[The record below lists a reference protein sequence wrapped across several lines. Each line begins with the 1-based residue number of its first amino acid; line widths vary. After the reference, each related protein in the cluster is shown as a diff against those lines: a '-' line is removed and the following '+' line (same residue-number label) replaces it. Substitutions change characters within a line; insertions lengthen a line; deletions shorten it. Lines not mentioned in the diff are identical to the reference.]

1 MFRSF
6 VLSFSLSLSVEIC
19 CGGSF
24 TLFVDDRGDTYSTG
38 IVGLPTLRSKFEYK
52 TDEGEEEGA
61 MPPPLL
67 APPPPR
73 CASPAPSVS
82 LKM

>member
-1 MFRSF
+1 MFRS
-6 VLSFSLSLSVEIC
+6 LFSLSLSVEIC

-38 IVGLPTLRSKFEYK
+38 IVGLPSLRSKFEHK

-61 MPPPLL
+61 MPPP
-67 APPPPR
+67 PPGPTPPEMCLPR
-73 CASPAPSVS
+73 PVGKSQD
-82 LKM
+82 